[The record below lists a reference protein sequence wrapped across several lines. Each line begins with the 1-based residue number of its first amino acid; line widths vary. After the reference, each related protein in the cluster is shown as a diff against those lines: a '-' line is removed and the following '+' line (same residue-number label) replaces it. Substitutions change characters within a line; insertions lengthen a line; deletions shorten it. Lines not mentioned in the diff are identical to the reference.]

1 MYSDKLQSII
11 SKEGGVNGKV
21 IGTLVELSGEWKDRL
36 DNSTNKLN
44 KNIYGLPRLALMVD
58 QIKDIGTP
66 SQVFANAWTQ
76 FINSEYGYS
85 SMVNSLFK
93 PTLLDD
99 IENSISMLANYEQF
113 LEGNLIGGDWDIDI
127 EFDETRNWFVPG
139 NYEIFDLDSIDI
151 FGLYYMNPWGRGR
164 ISRKSNA

>member
-1 MYSDKLQSII
+1 
-11 SKEGGVNGKV
+11 
-21 IGTLVELSGEWKDRL
+21 
-36 DNSTNKLN
+36 
-44 KNIYGLPRLALMVD
+44 MVD

-66 SQVFANAWTQ
+66 SLVFANAWTQ

-113 LEGNLIGGDWDIDI
+113 LEDKGLIKK
-127 EFDETRNWFVPG
+127 ELN
-139 NYEIFDLDSIDI
+139 N
-151 FGLYYMNPWGRGR
+151 N
-164 ISRKSNA
+164 ISKSLGA